1 MTKRLPHQQRV
12 QGFGVIAIMVVLVML
27 AGMAAAVVRLG
38 WSSQANTSQ
47 DLLALRATQ
56 AARSGI
62 EWGVYQALRG
72 TWTAC
77 SGATQTLDLSA
88 DLGMHVTV
96 TCARNTYN
104 EGESSPGV
112 ANVVSVYTINAVAC
126 TAATCPDNTAAV
138 GPYYAER
145 AMQAVISN

>member
-1 MTKRLPHQQRV
+1 MTNRPFRS
-12 QGFGVIAIMVVLVML
+12 QGFGLIAIMVVLVML

-38 WSSQANTSQ
+38 WSSQTNMSQ
-47 DLLALRATQ
+47 ELLAARATQ
-56 AARSGI
+56 AARTGI
-62 EWGVYQALRG
+62 EWGVYQAIKG
-72 TWTAC
+72 SWTAC
-77 SGATQTLDLSA
+77 SGATHTLDLST

-96 TCARNTYN
+96 TCTRDTYN

-112 ANVVSVYTINAVAC
+112 AAPVNVFVIDAVAC

>member
-1 MTKRLPHQQRV
+1 MKNQQHTK
-12 QGFGVIAIMVVLVML
+12 GFGLIAIMVVLVML

-38 WSSQANTSQ
+38 WVSQTNTSQ
-47 DLLALRATQ
+47 DLLTARATQ
-56 AARSGI
+56 AARTGV
-62 EWGVYQALRG
+62 EWGVYEALKG
-72 TWTAC
+72 AWSAC
-77 SGATQTLDLSA
+77 SGSTQTLDLTA

-96 TCARNTYN
+96 TCARETYN

-112 ANVVSVYTINAVAC
+112 AAVVNVYVIDAVAC
-126 TAATCPDNTAAV
+126 TGSTCPDNTAAV